1 MCSFEKLRSRSD
13 LIFEFDVLADFL
25 EVKWMLQNWFQSWA
39 CNRAR
44 Y

>member
-25 EVKWMLQNWFQSWA
+25 EVKWDVAELVSVLGM
-39 CNRAR
+39 
-44 Y
+44 